1 MTLDTTLID
10 WPARLNL
17 ASLPTPLHKLE
28 RLSAELKGPNIW
40 IKRDDLSG
48 SLLSGNKVRK
58 LEFSIAH
65 AQAQNKDLLI
75 TCGGLQSNHA
85 RATAFVGA
93 QLGIPVHLVL
103 RGKPSDIEHAEL
115 DGNLLLDHLAG
126 AKVAYYDKHDYQQN
140 LKKILSET
148 EEGYLQQGYK
158 PHVIPTGASDGIG
171 LWGYIAACEEL
182 ASDFKRHNI
191 KPGLI
196 VTATGSGGTQ
206 AGLTVGAELYNFGCK
221 VLGFAVCDDNAYFK
235 RKVTADITEFVSCYK
250 DRFSA
255 ALSQSVSGA
264 APGASAH
271 SPPDVFARAIAAIQT
286 NDNYLGEGYGIAA
299 DEVFETI
306 IHVAQLEGI
315 VFDPVY
321 TGKAFHGLM
330 NEIKHGRFDHLENIV
345 FVHTGGS
352 FGLFPYRARLES
364 LIGSRVL

>member
-1 MTLDTTLID
+1 MTLKTELID

-58 LEFSIAH
+58 LEFTIAH
-65 AQAQNKDLLI
+65 AQAQNKDVLI

-85 RATAFVGA
+85 RATAFIGA

-140 LKKILSET
+140 LKEILSST
-148 EEGYLQQGYK
+148 EEEYLQQGYK
-158 PHVIPTGASDGIG
+158 PHIIPTGASDGVG

-182 ASDFKRHNI
+182 ANDFKRHNI
-191 KPGLI
+191 KPNLI

-235 RKVTADITEFVSCYK
+235 RKVTADIAEFVSLYK
-250 DRFSA
+250 GRFSN
-255 ALSQSVSGA
+255 ALSQSASG
-264 APGASAH
+264 SLAH
-271 SPPDVFARAIAAIQT
+271 SAPDVFARAITRIQT
-286 NDNYLGEGYGIAA
+286 NDNYIGEGYGIAA
-299 DEVFETI
+299 DEVLETI
-306 IHVAQLEGI
+306 IKVAQLEGI

-330 NEIKHGRFDHLENIV
+330 NEIKQGRFDHLENIV

-352 FGLFPYRARLES
+352 FGLFPYRARLEG
-364 LIGSRVL
+364 LISN